1 MKKTNLKEK
10 LSLVLCTVL
19 IVAMALFTTGCSK
32 EGDNSQSQPN
42 SNSQVESQSGQQE
55 EKLATKVYEDGA
67 VIGEADDEKDVFDV
81 SITIADGTETVV
93 RVFPEKGTKTVG
105 EALLKAELIAGD
117 DSEYGLYV
125 KTVNGVTADFDK
137 DGSYWAFYINGEYAQ
152 TGVDQTEIEKGSEYS
167 FKIEK

>member
-42 SNSQVESQSGQQE
+42 SNSQVESQSEQQKE
-55 EKLATKVYEDGA
+55 NLTAKTYEDGE
-67 VIGEADDEKDVFDV
+67 VIGEGEKSFIFIVKDHDGEKRFTVNTDE
-81 SITIADGTETVV
+81 TI
-93 RVFPEKGTKTVG
+93 VG
-105 EALLKAELIAGD
+105 KALLATGIIAGED
-117 DSEYGLYV
+117 GEYGLYV
-125 KTVNGVTADFDK
+125 KTVNGVTADYDK
-137 DGSYWAFYINGEYAQ
+137 DGEYWAFYVDGEYAQ
-152 TGVDQTEIEKGSEYS
+152 TGVDQTELQEGSEYS